1 MGTTHQGAP
10 GPPGVPRWVI
20 LPFEP
25 PSDWQQ
31 IIRIKIV
38 ITVLLLL
45 LLDGGPSVRLR
56 ARVVDGHEPN
66 EAQNKV
72 MAETQAHNFSEAAK
86 RSRTLG
92 SAPSSIE
99 IGGGAEGPAAMQP
112 PPAVMTASSSEK
124 KAAKRR
130 SGPPRPRGRKSQLAL
145 LGGCSPGN
153 AFAPHILLINR
164 GEIGRSSKFPNLDKC
179 ELHSTKLRVLNINC
193 SLYGIF
199 HSSCFMHRFLFLK
212 NMGVAIEDS
221 LSAHCSYVVDNL
233 TAILKIMLLSELHS
247 KSICILSANGPLSA
261 ITLRLSSHSG
271 GLDNA
276 VYQGQFEIISLKG
289 SYLLSDEG
297 GSGNSNGGLSIM
309 VSTPCGSLFGGS
321 VGGPLIAADPVQVIA
336 GSFNYTVT
344 EEKEEPKTSDSQL
357 NELKV
362 PWELDAMPYEPF
374 SPLPLF
380 GWSRIEDVKL
390 DRHDFD
396 LTNG

>member
-1 MGTTHQGAP
+1 M
-10 GPPGVPRWVI
+10 R
-20 LPFEP
+20 
-25 PSDWQQ
+25 
-31 IIRIKIV
+31 
-38 ITVLLLL
+38 
-45 LLDGGPSVRLR
+45 
-56 ARVVDGHEPN
+56 
-66 EAQNKV
+66 
-72 MAETQAHNFSEAAK
+72 
-86 RSRTLG
+86 
-92 SAPSSIE
+92 
-99 IGGGAEGPAAMQP
+99 P
-112 PPAVMTASSSEK
+112 PPAAMTASSSEK
-124 KAAKRR
+124 KAAAKRR
-130 SGPPRPRGRKSQLAL
+130 GGPPRPRGRKSQLAL

-164 GEIGRSSKFPNLDKC
+164 GEDITS
-179 ELHSTKLRVLNINC
+179 
-193 SLYGIF
+193 
-199 HSSCFMHRFLFLK
+199 
-212 NMGVAIEDS
+212 
-221 LSAHCSYVVDNL
+221 
-233 TAILKIMLLSELHS
+233 KIMLLSELHS

-289 SYLLSDEG
+289 SYLLSDDG

-344 EEKEEPKTSDSQL
+344 EEKKEPKTSDSQL